1 MNFKTFFEKE
11 TGLDGWGIVG
21 ETLQTTFLRL
31 FDVMAKYIDYKTES
45 DDMGFKKYEKFVD
58 TMPDF
63 DDAALGLAGEVG
75 EVLEHVK
82 KDRRPDGR
90 RQPLNKEAFTAELGD
105 VLFYLTRLAHKNG
118 ITLKEVADYNEV
130 KLTKRHG

>member
-1 MNFKTFFEKE
+1 
-11 TGLDGWGIVG
+11 
-21 ETLQTTFLRL
+21 
-31 FDVMAKYIDYKTES
+31 
-45 DDMGFKKYEKFVD
+45 MGFKKYEEFVKS
-58 TMPDF
+58 MPDF

-82 KDRRPDGR
+82 KDRRPDSR
-90 RQPLNKEAFTAELGD
+90 RQPLDVEAFTAELGD

-118 ITLKEVADYNEV
+118 ITLKEVADYNEK